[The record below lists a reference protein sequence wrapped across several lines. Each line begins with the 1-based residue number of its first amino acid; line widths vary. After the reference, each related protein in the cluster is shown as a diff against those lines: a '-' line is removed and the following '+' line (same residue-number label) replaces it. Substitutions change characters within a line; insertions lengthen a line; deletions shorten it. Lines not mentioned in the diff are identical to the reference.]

1 MMRENIFYLYEFVS
15 FDKLRTN
22 GTRIFYPVRGEPVEP
37 YELKIKE
44 IKMAH
49 ESIVLTGDRPTGP
62 LHLGHYLGS
71 LKQRVELQDI
81 YKQYVMIADMQA
93 LTDYFDRPEMV
104 HKNVLEVCLDY
115 LAVGID
121 PQKTTIFIQSMIPEI
136 AELTMYFLN
145 LVSVSRLLR
154 NPTVKTEVASKGFE
168 ERLPAGFL
176 IYPVSQAADIVIV
189 KGTIVPVGED
199 QLPHIEQ
206 TNEIINAFNR
216 MYGVD
221 IFGHVT
227 GRISKTPRLP
237 GVDGK
242 VKMSKSLGNA
252 IYLSDSADSI
262 AAKVMKMYTDPDHL
276 HVNDPGKV
284 EGNVVFSYLDI
295 FDGEVEAVAELKA
308 HYQRGGLGDVKLKRH
323 LIDVLENII
332 APIRQRRE
340 QLAQDPQAVMNIALV
355 GSDKV
360 RHVAAQTMD
369 EVRRAMRLDYK

>member
-1 MMRENIFYLYEFVS
+1 
-15 FDKLRTN
+15 
-22 GTRIFYPVRGEPVEP
+22 
-37 YELKIKE
+37 
-44 IKMAH
+44 MAH

-71 LKQRVELQDI
+71 LKSRIELQDK
-81 YKQYVMIADMQA
+81 YKQFVMIADTQA

-104 HKNVLEVCLDY
+104 RNNVLQVCLDY

-121 PQKTTIFIQSMIPEI
+121 PQKSTIFIQSLIPEI
-136 AELTMYFLN
+136 AELTIYFLN
-145 LVSVSRLLR
+145 LVSVNRLLR
-154 NPTVKTEVASKGFE
+154 NPTVKAEVAQKGFE

-216 MYGVD
+216 MYNEEV
-221 IFGHVT
+221 FGHVK
-227 GRISKTPRLP
+227 GYVPKVGRLP

-242 VKMSKSLGNA
+242 AKMSKSLGNA
-252 IYLSDSADSI
+252 IYLSDSADII
-262 AAKVMKMYTDPDHL
+262 AEKVMKMYTDPDHL

-295 FDGEVEAVAELKA
+295 FDPETEVVAELKA
-308 HYQRGGLGDVKLKRH
+308 HYQRGGLGDVKLKRR
-323 LIDVLENII
+323 LIDVLNTLI
-332 APIRQRRE
+332 APIRERRE
-340 QLAQDPQAVMNIALV
+340 QFAQDPQAVMNVALE
-355 GSDKV
+355 GSAKV
-360 RHVAAQTMD
+360 REVAAQTMD
-369 EVRRAMRLDYK
+369 EVRRVMRLDYK

>member
-1 MMRENIFYLYEFVS
+1 
-15 FDKLRTN
+15 
-22 GTRIFYPVRGEPVEP
+22 
-37 YELKIKE
+37 
-44 IKMAH
+44 MAH

-81 YKQYVMIADMQA
+81 YKQYVMIADIQA

-104 HKNVLEVCLDY
+104 RKNVLEVCLDY

-136 AELTMYFLN
+136 AELTIYFLN

-154 NPTVKTEVASKGFE
+154 NPTVKAEVAQKGFE

-216 MYGVD
+216 MYNKEV
-221 IFGHVT
+221 FGHVT
-227 GRISKTPRLP
+227 GRVSKVPRLP
-237 GVDGK
+237 GIDGK
-242 VKMSKSLGNA
+242 AKMSKSLGNA
-252 IYLSDSADSI
+252 IYLSDSADAI
-262 AAKVMKMYTDPDHL
+262 AEKVMKMYTDPDHI

-284 EGNVVFSYLDI
+284 EGNVVFNYLDI
-295 FDGEVEAVAELKA
+295 FDPEVEVVAELKA
-308 HYQRGGLGDVKLKRH
+308 HYRRGGLGDVKLKRR
-323 LIDVLENII
+323 LIDVLDALIKPMRE
-332 APIRQRRE
+332 RRA
-340 QLAQDPQAVMNIALV
+340 QFAQDPQAVMKIALE
-355 GSDKV
+355 GSEKV
-360 RHVAAQTMD
+360 REIAARTMD
-369 EVRRAMRLDYK
+369 EVRQVMHLDYTK

>member
-1 MMRENIFYLYEFVS
+1 M
-15 FDKLRTN
+15 
-22 GTRIFYPVRGEPVEP
+22 
-37 YELKIKE
+37 E
-44 IKMAH
+44 IKH
-49 ESIVLTGDRPTGP
+49 NPIILTGDRPTGP

-71 LKQRVELQDI
+71 LQQRVELQDQ
-81 YKQYVMIADMQA
+81 YKQYVMIADVQA

-104 HKNVLEVCLDY
+104 RKNVLQVCLDY

-121 PQKTTIFIQSMIPEI
+121 PNKTIIFIQSMIPEI
-136 AELTMYFLN
+136 AELTIYFLN

-154 NPTVKTEVASKGFE
+154 NPTIKSEVAQKGFE

-176 IYPVSQAADIVIV
+176 VYPVSQAADIVIV

-216 MYGVD
+216 MYGVEV
-221 IFGHVT
+221 FGRVI
-227 GRISKTPRLP
+227 GRVSKIPRLS

-242 VKMSKSLGNA
+242 AKMSKSLGNA
-252 IYLSDSADSI
+252 IYLSDAADII
-262 AAKVMKMYTDPDHL
+262 AEKVMKMYTDPDHI

-295 FDGEVEAVAELKA
+295 FDPHKDEIEQLKE
-308 HYQRGGLGDVKLKRH
+308 HYRRGGLGDVKLKRR

-332 APIRQRRE
+332 GPIRQRRE
-340 QLAQDPQAVMNIALV
+340 QLAQDPHAVMDIVFAGTDV
-355 GSDKV
+355 V
-360 RHVAAQTMD
+360 RQVAAQTMD
-369 EVRRAMRLDYK
+369 EVRRVMHLNYKN

>member
-1 MMRENIFYLYEFVS
+1 
-15 FDKLRTN
+15 
-22 GTRIFYPVRGEPVEP
+22 
-37 YELKIKE
+37 
-44 IKMAH
+44 MAY

-71 LKQRVELQDI
+71 LKSRVELQND

-104 HKNVLEVCLDY
+104 RNNVLQVSLDY

-121 PQKTTIFIQSMIPEI
+121 PQKTTIFIQSLIPEI

-145 LVSVSRLLR
+145 LVSVNRLLR
-154 NPTVKTEVASKGFE
+154 NPTIKAEVAQKGFE

-176 IYPVSQAADIVIV
+176 VYPVSQAADIVIV

-216 MYGVD
+216 MYNTDV
-221 IFGHVT
+221 FGHVT
-227 GRISKTPRLP
+227 GRVSKVGRLP
-237 GVDGK
+237 GVDGRA
-242 VKMSKSLGNA
+242 KMSKSLGNA
-252 IYLSDSADSI
+252 IYLSDSADII
-262 AAKVMKMYTDPDHL
+262 AEKVMKMYTDPDHI

-295 FDGEVEAVAELKA
+295 FDTNVEEVAALKA
-308 HYQRGGLGDVKLKRH
+308 HYRAGGLGDVKLKRR
-323 LIDVLENII
+323 LIDVLNGLIG
-332 APIRQRRE
+332 PIRQRRE
-340 QLAQDPQAVMNIALV
+340 QYAQDPQAVMDCVLA
-355 GSDKV
+355 GSAKV
-360 RHVAAQTMD
+360 REVAAKTMD
-369 EVRRAMRLDYK
+369 EVRRAMHLNYK